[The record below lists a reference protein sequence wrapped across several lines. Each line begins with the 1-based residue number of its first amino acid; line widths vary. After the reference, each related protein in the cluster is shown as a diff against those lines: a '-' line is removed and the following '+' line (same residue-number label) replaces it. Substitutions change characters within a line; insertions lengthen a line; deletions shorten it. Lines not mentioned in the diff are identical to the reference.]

1 MPVDIGPKIGIE
13 GESDFRKQIKNV
25 NEQIKT
31 LGTEMKVVEAAFE
44 GQEKSEEALTAKSKV
59 LTEEIGKQREK
70 VDLLTKGLKESAE
83 KYGENDERTLKWQQA
98 VNNATAELN
107 KMENQLDKTTGELKD
122 EATGA
127 DKAGKATK
135 DAGEDAEESSKGWS
149 TLKTVVASVG
159 AEMAAAA
166 VAAGKAA
173 FELGKSVVQAFAD
186 YEQLSGGVETLFGD
200 AADEVQK
207 FADRAFQTAGM
218 SANEYMETV
227 TGFSASLIQSLEG
240 DTDKAAALADKAI
253 IDMSDNANKMGSDIS
268 SLQNAYA
275 GFAKGQYNMLDN
287 LKLGYGG
294 TKSEMERL
302 LADAEALTG
311 VEYDIDSYADVIEA
325 IHAIQDEMGITG
337 TTAKESSQTVSG
349 SISAMESAYQNLLAG
364 LGRDGAEVQELSQM
378 LIDSFVTVVDNVAP
392 IIGQLAESLP
402 VAITALVGAA
412 MDQLPMLLDTA
423 VELFNAVLTQLV
435 ALIPDLI
442 PVIVDAV
449 LTIAQTLIDNLPTII
464 EGGIQLILALVS
476 GLAEATPQLIP
487 PMIDAI
493 LTLVDA
499 LIDNLDM
506 LIEAAIQIIVAL
518 AGGLIDALPRLLEK
532 APEIVV
538 SLAEAIIKAAPKLLD
553 AALQLILKLA
563 EGLASFFFK
572 IRDKG
577 RGIVDEI
584 KGGFDEKLEN
594 AKTWGEDLI
603 SNFVSGITQKWE
615 ALKNSVKG
623 VAQTVKDFIGFSE
636 PKKGPLSNFSSFA
649 PDMVDLFI
657 QGLQQGQRRLQNQ
670 LADTFDPAGM
680 TAGVADVTVGTA
692 GGLGVTIPLNIDG
705 QTLTRVIA
713 QIQWAQ
719 GTATVR
725 NYGQALA

>member
-1 MPVDIGPKIGIE
+1 MATDIGPRIGLS
-13 GESDFRKQIKNV
+13 GKSQFTKDLKDV
-25 NEQIKT
+25 NAQVKT
-31 LGTEMKVVEAAFE
+31 LGTEMSKLSAEFE
-44 GQEKSEEALTAKSKV
+44 GQEKSEEALTAKSK
-59 LTEEIGKQREK
+59 LLNEQITKQKEK
-70 VDLLTKGLKESAE
+70 IDLLSKGLKESATQ
-83 KYGENDERTLKWQQA
+83 YGENDAKTQKWQQQL
-98 VNNATAELN
+98 NEAEAQLY
-107 KMENQLDKTTGELKD
+107 KMEHQLEQTNKDLHDEGE
-122 EATGA
+122 EA
-127 DKAGKATK
+127 DKAGKETK
-135 DAGEDAEESSKGWS
+135 EAGEDAEKSSKGWDA
-149 TLKTVVASVG
+149 LKTAVASVG

-173 FELGKSVVQAFAD
+173 FELGKAVVQAYSD

-200 AADEVQK
+200 ASDEVQK

-240 DTDKAAALADKAI
+240 DTDRAANLADKAI

-302 LADAEALTG
+302 LKDAEAISG
-311 VEYDIDSYADVIEA
+311 VEYDIDSYADIIEA
-325 IHAIQDEMGITG
+325 IHTIQDEMGITG

-349 SISAMESAYQNLLAG
+349 SISAMESAYQNLLSG

-402 VAITALVGAA
+402 VAITALVSAA

-435 ALIPDLI
+435 ALIPDLV

-506 LIEAAIQIIVAL
+506 LIDAAIQIIVAL

-532 APEIVV
+532 APEIVA
-538 SLAEAIIKAAPKLLD
+538 SLVESIIKAAPKLLD

-563 EGLASFFFK
+563 EGLVSFFFK
-572 IRDKG
+572 IKDKG
-577 RGIVDEI
+577 REIVDEI
-584 KGGFDEKLEN
+584 KGGFDEKLDN
-594 AKTWGEDLI
+594 AKTWGADLI
-603 SNFVSGITQKWE
+603 QNFVDGIKQKWE
-615 ALKNSVKG
+615 NLKASVQG
-623 VAQTVKDFIGFSE
+623 VAQTVKDFLGFSE
-636 PKKGPLSNFSSFA
+636 PKEGPLSNFHEFA
-649 PDMVDLFI
+649 PDMIDLFI
-657 QGLQQGQRRLQNQ
+657 RGLRDGQRRLQTQ
-670 LADTFDPAGM
+670 LSETFDPSSL
-680 TAGVADVTVGTA
+680 TSSGVADVTVGTA
-692 GGLGVTIPLNIDG
+692 GMMGVTIPLNIDG
-705 QTLTRVIA
+705 QLLTRVVA
-713 QIQWAQ
+713 QIMYQQNQAV
-719 GTATVR
+719 VR
-725 NYGQALA
+725 NYGRA

>member
-1 MPVDIGPKIGIE
+1 MATDIGPKIGLS
-13 GESDFRKQIKNV
+13 GKSQFTKDLKDV
-25 NEQIKT
+25 NAQVKT
-31 LGTEMKVVEAAFE
+31 LGTEMSKLSAEFE
-44 GQEKSEEALTAKSKV
+44 GQEKSEEALTAKSK
-59 LTEEIGKQREK
+59 LLNEQITKQKEK
-70 VDLLTKGLKESAE
+70 IDLLSKGLKESAE
-83 KYGENDERTLKWQQA
+83 QYGENDAKTQKWQQQLNQA
-98 VNNATAELN
+98 EAELY
-107 KMENQLDKTTGELKD
+107 KMEHQLESTNKDLHDEGE
-122 EATGA
+122 EA
-127 DKAGKATK
+127 DKAGKETRE
-135 DAGEDAEESSKGWS
+135 AGEDARASSADWS
-149 TLKTVVASVG
+149 ALGDVVAGVG
-159 AEMAAAA
+159 AAMAAAA
-166 VAAGKAA
+166 AAAGKAA
-173 FELGKSVVQAFAD
+173 FELGKAVVKAYAE

-200 AADEVQK
+200 ASDEVQK

-227 TGFSASLIQSLEG
+227 TSFSASLIQSLEG
-240 DTDKAAALADKAI
+240 DTDRAANLADKAI
-253 IDMSDNANKMGSDIS
+253 VDMSDNANKMGSDIS

-302 LADAEALTG
+302 LKDAEAISG
-311 VEYDIDSYADVIEA
+311 VEYDIDSYADIIEA
-325 IHAIQDEMGITG
+325 IHTIQDEMGITG

-464 EGGIQLILALVS
+464 EGGMQLILALVS
-476 GLAEATPQLIP
+476 GLAEATPKLVP

-493 LTLVDA
+493 ITLVDA

-506 LIEAAIQIIVAL
+506 LIDAAIQIIVAL

-532 APEIVV
+532 APEIVIKLV
-538 SLAEAIIKAAPKLLD
+538 KAIIENAPKLFEASLE
-553 AALQLILKLA
+553 LILKLA
-563 EGLASFFFK
+563 EGLGSFFYK
-572 IRDKG
+572 LTEKG
-577 RGIVDEI
+577 REMVDSIWQGFKEKIDNATQWGKDLMDNLSAGIDARW
-584 KGGFDEKLEN
+584 N
-594 AKTWGEDLI
+594 
-603 SNFVSGITQKWE
+603 N
-615 ALKNSVKG
+615 LKNNVSNI
-623 VAQTVKDFIGFSE
+623 AQTITDFLGFSE
-636 PKKGPLSNFSSFA
+636 PKEGPLSNFHTYA
-649 PDMVDLFI
+649 PDMIDLFI
-657 QGLQQGQRRLQNQ
+657 KGLKQGEQRLQNQ
-670 LADTFDPAGM
+670 LAETFDPSSL
-680 TAGVADVTVGTA
+680 TSSGVADVTVGSA
-692 GGLGVTIPLNIDG
+692 GMMGVTIPLNIDG
-705 QTLTRVIA
+705 QLLTRVVA
-713 QIQWAQ
+713 QIMYQQNQAV
-719 GTATVR
+719 VR
-725 NYGQALA
+725 NYGRV